1 MLDIKLHKKYEDIYE
16 LYLRFFSILM
26 TMNNIHLTKSELN
39 LISFIA
45 VHDNISNIKT
55 RKDYITKYETTRH
68 TLNNNISDL
77 SKKGY
82 LTKDAD
88 KKVRLIP
95 SLRIGKDEAL
105 KMHITLQTN
114 NYNEEDRKGSE

>member
-1 MLDIKLHKKYEDIYE
+1 
-16 LYLRFFSILM
+16 M

-45 VHDNISNIKT
+45 VHDNISNVKT
-55 RKDYITKYETTRH
+55 RKDYIAKYDTTRH

-82 LTKDAD
+82 LTKDTD

-114 NYNEEDRKGSE
+114 TYNEEDRKGSE